1 MKHIISLF
9 LATMMLASPS
19 YAALAPSEGFSGNMT
34 FLTGF
39 TANSSNL
46 DVGQSNH
53 QSQTDLMSSGATEAN
68 GMVAILGSM
77 QYTFGALN
85 HKQIFLGTSRDDI
98 ITGTLAFEVGYRQQL
113 ESGMVIDFSILPTLI
128 SGEVWDD
135 PYAVDS
141 KREETDLTGNVV
153 RMQLSKMMGTN
164 FNIDMAFGE
173 SDVKKENTGLK
184 GLDLTDEERALM
196 TREREYFY
204 LKSGYQYF
212 LKDGSGILTPSI
224 NVFSS
229 NSEGNALSFLSIGAE
244 VNLAKRFGNHGLAFT
259 INAAKRNYDKEN
271 PIFNKTREDK
281 DFGAFIAYEYAN
293 IFDAKNWSLVSLLG
307 AKTTTSNIEYYQSS
321 QYVVSV
327 GVDYKF

>member
-53 QSQTDLMSSGATEAN
+53 QSQTDLMSSGVTEAN

-229 NSEGNALSFLSIGAE
+229 NSEGNALSFLSVGAE

-259 INAAKRNYDKEN
+259 INAAKRDYDKEN

>member
-164 FNIDMAFGE
+164 FSIDMAFGE

-212 LKDGSGILTPSI
+212 LKDGSGILTPSM

-229 NSEGNALSFLSIGAE
+229 NSEGNALSFLSVGAE

-259 INAAKRNYDKEN
+259 INAAKRDYDKEN

>member
-229 NSEGNALSFLSIGAE
+229 NSEGNALSFLSVGAE
-244 VNLAKRFGNHGLAFT
+244 INLAKRFGNHGLAFT
-259 INAAKRNYDKEN
+259 INAAKRDYDKEN

>member
-1 MKHIISLF
+1 MKHIIALF

-53 QSQTDLMSSGATEAN
+53 QSQTDLMSSGATKAN

-229 NSEGNALSFLSIGAE
+229 NSEGNALSFLSVGAE

-259 INAAKRNYDKEN
+259 INAAKRDYDKEN

>member
-9 LATMMLASPS
+9 LATMLLASPS

-229 NSEGNALSFLSIGAE
+229 NSEGNALSFLSVGAE

-259 INAAKRNYDKEN
+259 INAAKRDYDKEN

>member
-46 DVGQSNH
+46 DIGQSNH
-53 QSQTDLMSSGATEAN
+53 QSQADLMSSGATEAN

-128 SGEVWDD
+128 CGEVWDD

-212 LKDGSGILTPSI
+212 LKDGSGILTPSM

-229 NSEGNALSFLSIGAE
+229 NSEGNALSFLSVGVE

-259 INAAKRNYDKEN
+259 INAAKRDYDKEN

>member
-229 NSEGNALSFLSIGAE
+229 NSEGNALSFLSVGAE

-259 INAAKRNYDKEN
+259 INAAKRDYDKEN

>member
-153 RMQLSKMMGTN
+153 RMQLSKIMGTN

-229 NSEGNALSFLSIGAE
+229 NSEGNALSFLSVGAE
-244 VNLAKRFGNHGLAFT
+244 VNLAKRFGNHSLAFT
-259 INAAKRNYDKEN
+259 INAAKRDYDKEN

-293 IFDAKNWSLVSLLG
+293 IFDAKNWSLVSLIG

>member
-46 DVGQSNH
+46 DVGQSSH

-229 NSEGNALSFLSIGAE
+229 NSEGNALSFLSVGAE

-259 INAAKRNYDKEN
+259 INAAKRDYDEEN

>member
-9 LATMMLASPS
+9 LATMLLASPS

-53 QSQTDLMSSGATEAN
+53 QSQTELMSSGATEAN

-113 ESGMVIDFSILPTLI
+113 ESGMIIDFSILPTLI

-229 NSEGNALSFLSIGAE
+229 NSEGNALSFLSVGAE

-259 INAAKRNYDKEN
+259 VNAAKRDYDKEN

>member
-1 MKHIISLF
+1 MKQIISLF

-164 FNIDMAFGE
+164 FSIDMAFGE

-212 LKDGSGILTPSI
+212 LKDGSGILTPSM

-229 NSEGNALSFLSIGAE
+229 NSEGNALSFLSVGAE

-259 INAAKRNYDKEN
+259 INAAKRDYDKEN

>member
-184 GLDLTDEERALM
+184 GLDLTDEDRALM

-229 NSEGNALSFLSIGAE
+229 NSEGNALSFLSVGAE

-259 INAAKRNYDKEN
+259 INAAKRDYDKEN

>member
-229 NSEGNALSFLSIGAE
+229 NSEGNALSFLSVGAE

-259 INAAKRNYDKEN
+259 INAAKRDYDKEN

-307 AKTTTSNIEYYQSS
+307 AQTTTSNIEYYQSS

>member
-9 LATMMLASPS
+9 LATMMLTSPS

-229 NSEGNALSFLSIGAE
+229 NSEGNALSFLSVGAE

-259 INAAKRNYDKEN
+259 INAAKRDYDKEN

-281 DFGAFIAYEYAN
+281 DFGAFIAYEYTN
-293 IFDAKNWSLVSLLG
+293 IFDAKNWSLVSLIG

>member
-9 LATMMLASPS
+9 LATMMLTSPS

-77 QYTFGALN
+77 QYSFGALN

-113 ESGMVIDFSILPTLI
+113 ESGMVIDFSILPILI

-141 KREETDLTGNVV
+141 MREETDLTGNVV

-229 NSEGNALSFLSIGAE
+229 NSEGNALSFLSVGAE
-244 VNLAKRFGNHGLAFT
+244 INLAKRFGNHGLAFT
-259 INAAKRNYDKEN
+259 INAAKRDYDKEN

>member
-229 NSEGNALSFLSIGAE
+229 NSEGNALSFLSVGAE

-259 INAAKRNYDKEN
+259 INAAKRDYDKEN

-307 AKTTTSNIEYYQSS
+307 A
-321 QYVVSV
+321 
-327 GVDYKF
+327 

>member
-53 QSQTDLMSSGATEAN
+53 QSQADLMSSGATEAN

-212 LKDGSGILTPSI
+212 LKDGSGILTPSM

-229 NSEGNALSFLSIGAE
+229 NSEGNALSFLSVGAE

-259 INAAKRNYDKEN
+259 INAAKRDYDKEN

>member
-9 LATMMLASPS
+9 LATMLLASPS

-229 NSEGNALSFLSIGAE
+229 NSEGNALSFLSVGAE

-259 INAAKRNYDKEN
+259 VNAAKRDYDKEN

-293 IFDAKNWSLVSLLG
+293 IFDAKNWSLVSLIG